1 MKRLF
6 ILLVLLVLLAAAASA
21 APPPKLV
28 VVISIDQFPSS
39 YLTRYENVLGEDGFK
54 RLEREGTWFVNA
66 AYPYATTFT
75 GPGHASIGT
84 GHTPSESGIIG
95 NNWYDRATHARMYC
109 ASDPG
114 VDPLFPPSV
123 DAKVRDANRMSPLN
137 LDAAGLGDRLQEHDR
152 ASKVYSV
159 SLKDRAAIL
168 MGGRKAWGAFWF
180 DSKGGGFTTTT
191 YYRHRLEALL
201 REFNAT
207 LPARLTAHRSWTLD
221 PRTRNAHVTDPESLR
236 NVKSDRYGLGTSFDH
251 PIGSMEALTYTP
263 YGNDLVLDLAR
274 KIIKAEALGRD
285 EHPDILFVSLSSND
299 YLGHLFGPDSW
310 EAADA
315 VVRTDRQLAAFLREL
330 RASFGQSV
338 SVALT
343 ADHGVQSIP
352 AIAKVKDP
360 AKPAGVV
367 DFNNAQSP
375 GRIAVEKAAAQKL
388 GLAQPANAI
397 FWFEEPAFYLDFT
410 KLPANIDPEA
420 AKRAYRDAALTVD
433 GVNDAFT
440 SSEMMLPAG
449 SADSHDKQ
457 AMRLSFRADR
467 SGDVLT
473 TLKPG
478 YIWKS
483 SIAATHGQPV
493 PDDQRVPVILWG
505 NGIVHGDEPCRA
517 TESSPLD
524 IARTFGKLLGVEA
537 GGAHSID
544 LKCARD

>member
-1 MKRLF
+1 MKRLLG
-6 ILLVLLVLLAAAASA
+6 LLLLFATSALA
-21 APPPKLV
+21 APPKLIV
-28 VVISIDQFPSS
+28 VVSIDQFPSY
-39 YLTRYENVLGEDGFK
+39 YLTRFDDVLGDGGFK

-109 ASDPG
+109 ASDPH
-114 VDPLFPPSV
+114 VEPILPKAAEDPKL
-123 DAKVRDANRMSPLN
+123 RDANRMSPLN

-152 ASKVYSV
+152 ESKVYSV

-180 DSKGGGFTTTT
+180 DPKAGFMTTT
-191 YYRHRLEALL
+191 YYRHRLDALVSA
-201 REFNAT
+201 FNTT
-207 LPARLTAHRSWTLD
+207 LAARVKAHPKWTLD

-236 NVKSDRYGLGTSFDH
+236 NVKTDRYGLRTSFDH
-251 PIGSMEALTYTP
+251 PIGSIEAFTSTP
-263 YGNDLVLDLAR
+263 FGNELVLDFAR
-274 KIIKAEALGRD
+274 QLIRREHLGAD
-285 EHPDILFVSLSSND
+285 AHTDLLFVSLSSND

-315 VVRTDRQLAAFLREL
+315 VVRTDGQLAAFLREL
-330 RASFGQSV
+330 RAQFGGDV
-338 SVALT
+338 TLALT

-352 AIAKVKDP
+352 AIAKAKDP
-360 AKPAGVV
+360 SAPAGHV

-375 GRIAVEKAAAQKL
+375 GRVAIEKIVGL
-388 GLAQPANAI
+388 GAI
-397 FWFEEPAFYLDFT
+397 FWFEEPAFYLDFSKVT
-410 KLPANIDPEA
+410 GDAEA
-420 AKRAYRDAALTVD
+420 AKRAYRDAAKTIE
-433 GVNDAFT
+433 GVADAFT
-440 SSEMMLPAG
+440 NSELMLPEG
-449 SADSHDKQ
+449 PNESADKK

-467 SGDVLT
+467 SGDVLI

-478 YIWKS
+478 YIWTS

-505 NGIVHGDEPCRA
+505 HGIKHGDEPCRA
-517 TESSPLD
+517 SIASPLD
-524 IARTFGKLLGVEA
+524 IARTLGQVAGVDA
-537 GGAHSID
+537 GGAHSND
-544 LKCARD
+544 LKCARQ

>member
-1 MKRLF
+1 MKRIF
-6 ILLVLLVLLAAAASA
+6 AAIALLLLATGAFA
-21 APPPKLV
+21 APPKLIV
-28 VVISIDQFPSS
+28 VVSIDQFPSY
-39 YLTRYENVLGEDGFK
+39 YLTRFDNVLGDDGFK

-95 NNWYDRATHARMYC
+95 NNWYDRTAHARMYC
-109 ASDPG
+109 ASDPH
-114 VDPLFPPSV
+114 VDPVPAPA
-123 DAKVRDANRMSPLN
+123 DPKVRDANRMSPLN

-152 ASKVYSV
+152 ESKVYSV

-180 DSKGGGFTTTT
+180 DSKAGFMTTT
-191 YYRHRLEALL
+191 YYRHRLDALVAA
-201 REFNAT
+201 FNKT
-207 LPARLTAHRSWTLD
+207 LPGRVKAHPKWTLD
-221 PRTRNAHVTDPESLR
+221 PRTRSAHVTDPESLR

-251 PIGSMEALTYTP
+251 PIGSMEALTSTP
-263 YGNDLVLDLAR
+263 FGNELVLDFAR
-274 KIIKAEALGRD
+274 QLIKSEHLGAD
-285 EHPDILFVSLSSND
+285 AHTDLLFVSLSSND
-299 YLGHLFGPDSW
+299 YLGHFFGPDSW

-330 RASFGQSV
+330 PAGAT
-338 SVALT
+338 VALT

-360 AKPAGVV
+360 SAPAGHV

-375 GRIAVEKAAAQKL
+375 GRMAVEKIVGL
-388 GLAQPANAI
+388 GAI
-397 FWFEEPAFYLDFT
+397 FWFEEPAFYLDFS
-410 KLPANIDPEA
+410 KVSGDPEA
-420 AKRAYRDAALTVD
+420 AKRAYRDAARTID
-433 GVNDAFT
+433 GVADAFT
-440 SSEMMLPAG
+440 NSELMLPEG
-449 SADSHDKQ
+449 PDESRDKK

-467 SGDVLT
+467 SGDVLI

-478 YIWKS
+478 YIWTS

-505 NGIVHGDEPCRA
+505 NGIKHGDEPCRTSA
-517 TESSPLD
+517 ASPLD
-524 IARTFGKLLGVEA
+524 LARTLGHIAGVDA
-537 GGAHSID
+537 GGAHSND
-544 LKCARD
+544 LRCARSSF

>member
-1 MKRLF
+1 MKRF
-6 ILLVLLVLLAAAASA
+6 CAVLLFLLASA
-21 APPPKLV
+21 ALAAPPKLV
-28 VVISIDQFPSS
+28 VVVSIDQFPSY
-39 YLTRYENVLGEDGFK
+39 YLTRYDNVLGDDGFK

-95 NNWYDRATHARMYC
+95 NNWYDRAAHARMYC
-109 ASDPG
+109 ASDPR
-114 VDPLFPPSV
+114 VDPILPPST

-152 ASKVYSV
+152 ESKVYSV

-180 DSKGGGFTTTT
+180 DPKAGFTTTT
-191 YYRHRLEALL
+191 YYRHRLEPLL
-201 REFNAT
+201 AEINKT
-207 LPARLTAHRSWTLD
+207 LAARLKAHPSWTLD
-221 PRTRNAHVTDPESLR
+221 PATRNAHVTDPESLR
-236 NVKSDRYGLGTSFDH
+236 GTKSDRYGLGTSFDH

-263 YGNDLVLDLAR
+263 YGNDLVLDFAR
-274 KIIKAEALGRD
+274 QIIRRESLGAD
-285 EHPDILFVSLSSND
+285 GHADLLFVSLSSND

-330 RASFGQSV
+330 RAKLGDNV
-338 SVALT
+338 TVALT
-343 ADHGVQSIP
+343 ADHGVQPIP
-352 AIAKVKDP
+352 AVAKVKEP
-360 AKPAGVV
+360 TKPAGPV
-367 DFNNAQSP
+367 DFNNAASP
-375 GRIAVEKAAAQKL
+375 GRIDVEKVAAQKL
-388 GLAQPANAI
+388 GLSAPMSAI

-410 KLPANIDPEA
+410 KLPAGIDPEA
-420 AKRAYRDAALTVD
+420 AKRAYRDAALTIE
-433 GVNDAFT
+433 GVSDAFT
-440 SSEMMLPAG
+440 NSELMLPE
-449 SADSHDKQ
+449 SAAESHDKK

-467 SGDVLT
+467 SGDVLI

-505 NGIVHGDEPCRA
+505 KGIVHGDEPCRA
-517 TESSPLD
+517 RESSPLD
-524 IARTFGKLLGVEA
+524 LARTLGKLLGVDA
-537 GGAHSID
+537 GGAHSND
-544 LKCARD
+544 LKCARATD

>member
-6 ILLVLLVLLAAAASA
+6 AAILFLAASA
-21 APPPKLV
+21 ALAAPPKLV
-28 VVISIDQFPSS
+28 VVVSIDQFPSS
-39 YLTRYENVLGEDGFK
+39 YLTRYDNVLGEDGFR

-109 ASDPG
+109 ASDPH
-114 VDPLFPPSV
+114 VDPLFPPAV

-180 DSKGGGFTTTT
+180 DAKGGFTTTT
-191 YYRHRLEALL
+191 YYRHRMEPLL

-207 LPARLTAHRSWTLD
+207 LPARLKAHPTWTLD
-221 PRTRNAHVTDPESLR
+221 PQTRNAHVTDPESLR
-236 NVKSDRYGLGTSFDH
+236 DAKTDRYGLGTSFDH

-263 YGNDLVLDLAR
+263 FGNDLVLDFAR
-274 KIIKAEALGRD
+274 QLIRRESLGAD
-285 EHPDILFVSLSSND
+285 GHPDLLFVSLSSND

-315 VVRTDRQLAAFLREL
+315 VVRTDRQLAAFIREL
-330 RASFGQSV
+330 RAKFGESV
-338 SVALT
+338 TVAVT

-360 AKPAGVV
+360 SVPAGHV
-367 DFNNAQSP
+367 DFNNGKSP
-375 GRIAVEKAAAQKL
+375 GRIEVERVAAQKL
-388 GLAQPANAI
+388 GLSAPMNAI

-410 KLPANIDPEA
+410 KLPAGVDAEA
-420 AKRAYRDAALTVD
+420 AKRAYRDAALTIE
-433 GVNDAFT
+433 GVSAAFT
-440 SSEMMLPAG
+440 NSELMLPEDAAE
-449 SADSHDKQ
+449 SREKK

-467 SGDVLT
+467 SGDVVI

-478 YIWKS
+478 TIWKS
-483 SIAATHGQPV
+483 SVAATHGQPV

-505 NGIVHGDEPCRA
+505 KGIVHGDQSCSAREA
-517 TESSPLD
+517 SPLD
-524 IARTFGKLLGVEA
+524 IARTLGKILEVEA
-537 GGAHSID
+537 GGAHSND
-544 LKCARD
+544 LKCARE